1 VLENLIGRGQ
11 NGSEGRDKI
20 GLGSIRRPIIGL
32 ALGGGAARGFAH
44 IGIVRTLIAHGI
56 VPNVVVGTSI
66 GAVVGGAYAAG
77 HLDKLEEW
85 ARGLQPRSVLGYLDI
100 RLNGSGLI
108 GGDKLAAQLEAAMG
122 QTLIEDLPLKF
133 ASVATEVRTG
143 HEIWLT
149 HGRMVDAL
157 RASYALPGIFA
168 PVLAGDRWL
177 VDGAL
182 VNPVPVSAARA
193 LGAEIVIAANLSSD
207 IFTHSTTIHSHGASA
222 AAEPAPAKRGFGKF
236 FSAERA
242 VKREFFGGAGRPG
255 ISSIMVDAFNIMQ
268 DRITRARL
276 AGDPPDLLI
285 SPRVG
290 QIGWFDFHRAD
301 DLIAHGARAAERAIV
316 SIQEVIHVLAP
327 ESQGGN
333 LWTRSADQAVLIY
346 SRSASCSRS
355 YSPTRHLT
363 TSPIEIRPTTRSSSS
378 TGRCRNFPSVM
389 ISMITAT
396 VSDCLQLTTLRV
408 ITALTGSSST
418 PAPRS
423 PSTRTISRSDRMPS
437 MRPSLMTSTAPI
449 FRSPSILMAEE
460 SFASGST
467 L

>member
-1 VLENLIGRGQ
+1 VLNILIGRSQ
-11 NGSEGRDKI
+11 NGSNGRDKV
-20 GLGSIRRPIIGL
+20 GLGTTRWPVIGL

-77 HLDKLEEW
+77 QLDTLEEW
-85 ARGLQPRSVLGYLDI
+85 ARSLQPRNILGYLDI

-122 QTLIEDLPLKF
+122 PILIEELPLKF

-149 HGRMVDAL
+149 HGRMVDAM
-157 RASYALPGIFA
+157 RASYALPGIFS
-168 PVLAGDRWL
+168 PVLVGDRWL

-207 IFTHSTTIHSHGASA
+207 VFTHSTTIYSHGASA
-222 AAEPAPAKRGFGKF
+222 VAREPAIEPAPPKRGLGRL
-236 FSAERA
+236 FSPERTM
-242 VKREFFGGAGRPG
+242 KREFFGSGGRPG
-255 ISSIMVDAFNIMQ
+255 ISSVMVDAFNIMQ

-290 QIGWFDFHRAD
+290 QLGWFDFHRAD
-301 DLIAHGARAAERAIV
+301 DLIAHGARAAERAIE
-316 SIQEVIHVLAP
+316 SIQEAIHILAP
-327 ESQGGN
+327 EAGN
-333 LWTRSADQAVLIY
+333 AD
-346 SRSASCSRS
+346 
-355 YSPTRHLT
+355 
-363 TSPIEIRPTTRSSSS
+363 
-378 TGRCRNFPSVM
+378 
-389 ISMITAT
+389 AT
-396 VSDCLQLTTLRV
+396 IDKL
-408 ITALTGSSST
+408 
-418 PAPRS
+418 P
-423 PSTRTISRSDRMPS
+423 
-437 MRPSLMTSTAPI
+437 
-449 FRSPSILMAEE
+449 
-460 SFASGST
+460 
-467 L
+467 

>member
-1 VLENLIGRGQ
+1 MLENLIGRGQ
-11 NGSEGRDKI
+11 NGSEGREKV
-20 GLGSIRRPIIGL
+20 GLGSIRRPVIGL

-77 HLDKLEEW
+77 HLDRLEEW
-85 ARGLQPRSVLGYLDI
+85 ARSLQPRSVLGYLDI

-133 ASVATEVRTG
+133 ATVATEVRTG

-149 HGRMVDAL
+149 HGRIVDAL

-207 IFTHSTTIHSHGASA
+207 IFTHSTTIYSHGASA
-222 AAEPAPAKRGFGKF
+222 PDSHAATEPAPPRRGLGKF
-236 FSAERA
+236 FSPERT
-242 VKREFFGGAGRPG
+242 VKREFFGGGGRPG

-316 SIQEVIHVLAP
+316 SIQEAIHVLAP
-327 ESQGGN
+327 G
-333 LWTRSADQAVLIY
+333 SAVDV
-346 SRSASCSRS
+346 SVNK
-355 YSPTRHLT
+355 
-363 TSPIEIRPTTRSSSS
+363 
-378 TGRCRNFPSVM
+378 TG
-389 ISMITAT
+389 
-396 VSDCLQLTTLRV
+396 
-408 ITALTGSSST
+408 
-418 PAPRS
+418 
-423 PSTRTISRSDRMPS
+423 
-437 MRPSLMTSTAPI
+437 
-449 FRSPSILMAEE
+449 
-460 SFASGST
+460 
-467 L
+467 